1 MKKISEPKE
10 FTSEI
15 SFNSQIH
22 SSLETEGFTE
32 ATTAQLA
39 DDNGINLV
47 EVCAM
52 DQKEAKKR
60 NQMIKKILEKE
71 KKKITQA
78 EDEYIGVLVLGSS
91 CSGKSTLVKQL
102 RLSDSRG
109 AFTLTEIDEHHI
121 VIIENVYIICSRKA
135 TNVIKVTT
143 LHLQTSN
150 FKFIDVS
157 GQKSQRHTW
166 IPYFTSASAT
176 MFVVDISSYDKSTN
190 ESSELSN
197 LNEALVLFQSIVNH
211 SLLCKI
217 ELMLFF
223 NKMDL
228 LEEKLSTIPL
238 VNYFPAYNGQNDIR
252 EIKIFFAKMF
262 QKQSNRQLSFVYFT
276 TSTDSRLM
284 KRVINTAIGALIK
297 STLTST
303 GLM

>member
-121 VIIENVYIICSRKA
+121 VIIENILDSVRKLIQGVHILKLCPINEEYIEASTLINNYIWDNTINVDSQVSKAIVKLSKNDLIQKCLKRK
-135 TNVIKVTT
+135 
-143 LHLQTSN
+143 
-150 FKFIDVS
+150 
-157 GQKSQRHTW
+157 
-166 IPYFTSASAT
+166 
-176 MFVVDISSYDKSTN
+176 
-190 ESSELSN
+190 SELN
-197 LNEALVLFQSIVNH
+197 FLNIQ
-211 SLLCKI
+211 
-217 ELMLFF
+217 
-223 NKMDL
+223 D
-228 LEEKLSTIPL
+228 
-238 VNYFPAYNGQNDIR
+238 
-252 EIKIFFAKMF
+252 
-262 QKQSNRQLSFVYFT
+262 
-276 TSTDSRLM
+276 
-284 KRVINTAIGALIK
+284 TA
-297 STLTST
+297 S
-303 GLM
+303 